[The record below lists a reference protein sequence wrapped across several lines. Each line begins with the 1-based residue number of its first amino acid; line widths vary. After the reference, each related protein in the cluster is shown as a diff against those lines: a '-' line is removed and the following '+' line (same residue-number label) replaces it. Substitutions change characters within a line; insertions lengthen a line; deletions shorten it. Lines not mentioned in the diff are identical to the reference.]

1 MWGETAFLII
11 VGATLWMLIVALVA
25 FLAIVLCGQL
35 EAVLSPMRRLAV
47 LLQAAAAA
55 WPRRRPTV
63 SVAEAIPAGRRQPW
77 VAQVRQ
83 ALSWLAERWR
93 RSEQPSFRRPRWE
106 PPPRDEEE

>member
-11 VGATLWMLIVALVA
+11 AGATLWMLIVALVA

-55 WPRRRPTV
+55 WPRRRPAV
-63 SVAEAIPAGRRQPW
+63 GAAEGIPAGPPQPW
-77 VAQVRQ
+77 DARVRQ

-93 RSEQPSFRRPRWE
+93 RSEQPHFGRPRWE
-106 PPPRDEEE
+106 PPRRDEEE